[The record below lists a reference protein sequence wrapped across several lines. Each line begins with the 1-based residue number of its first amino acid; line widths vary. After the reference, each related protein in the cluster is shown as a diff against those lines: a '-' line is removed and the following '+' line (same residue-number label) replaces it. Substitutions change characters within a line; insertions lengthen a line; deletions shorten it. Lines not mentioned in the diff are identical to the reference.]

1 MEKVWHD
8 RQSELPLRAN
18 KVYLPYFS
26 TMKSIK
32 FQFVCEALILAIGI
46 FLGGRAIRHGIVQ
59 FKEMDRTVTAKGL
72 SEKEVLADK
81 ATWPLKFKEL
91 GNDPAEL
98 YDRIETNTNVV
109 VAFLKKGGMK
119 EDEISV
125 AAPTLVDQ
133 QANMSYS
140 SETVRYR
147 YKANCVVTVVS
158 KNVDLV
164 RKLVSRQAELMRQG
178 VTIVG
183 NEYDEESAVTYEFT
197 GLNEIKPEM
206 VAEAT
211 KNARKTAERFAE
223 DSDSK
228 LGKIRTAD
236 QGQFSIE
243 SRDKNTPWI
252 KNVRV
257 VSTVVFYLND

>member
-1 MEKVWHD
+1 MEVKT
-8 RQSELPLRAN
+8 
-18 KVYLPYFS
+18 F
-26 TMKSIK
+26 K
-32 FQFVCEALILAIGI
+32 FAGEALILAVGI
-46 FLGGRAIRHGIVQ
+46 FFGCRAIKQGIVQ

-72 SEKEVLADK
+72 CEREVKADK

-91 GNDPAEL
+91 GN
-98 YDRIETNTNVV
+98 
-109 VAFLKKGGMK
+109 
-119 EDEISV
+119 EISL
-125 AAPTLVDQ
+125 APPTLVDQ

-140 SETVRYR
+140 SETVRFR

-164 RKLVSRQAELMRQG
+164 RKLVNKQPELMRQG

-183 NEYDEESAVTYEFT
+183 NEYDDESVVSYEFT
-197 GLNEIKPEM
+197 ALNDIKPEM
-206 VAEAT
+206 IAEAT

-223 DSDSK
+223 DSESE

-243 SRDKNTPWI
+243 SRDKNTPWL
-252 KNVRV
+252 KNVRIV
-257 VSTVVFYLND
+257 TTVVYYLKD

>member
-1 MEKVWHD
+1 M
-8 RQSELPLRAN
+8 R
-18 KVYLPYFS
+18 
-26 TMKSIK
+26 SIQFK
-32 FQFVCEALILAIGI
+32 FVGEALILAAGL
-46 FLGGRAIRHGIVQ
+46 FFGGRAIKQGIVQ

-72 SEKEVLADK
+72 SEKEVKADK

-98 YDRIETNTNVV
+98 YENIERDTKIVV
-109 VAFLKKGGMK
+109 SFLKSNGLSD
-119 EDEISV
+119 EEISL
-125 AAPTLVDQ
+125 APPAMVDQ

-147 YKANCVVTVVS
+147 YKANCVVTVVT

-164 RKLVSRQAELMRQG
+164 RRLVSKQAELMRQG

-183 NEYDEESAVTYEFT
+183 NEYDESSIVSYEFT
-197 GLNEIKPEM
+197 GLNTIKPEM
-206 VAEAT
+206 IAEAT
-211 KNARKTAERFAE
+211 KNARKTAERFAD
-223 DSDSK
+223 DSDSE

-243 SRDKNTPWI
+243 SRDQNTPWL

-257 VSTVVFYLND
+257 VTTVVYYLKD

>member
-1 MEKVWHD
+1 
-8 RQSELPLRAN
+8 
-18 KVYLPYFS
+18 
-26 TMKSIK
+26 MKN
-32 FQFVCEALILAIGI
+32 QFKYWGEALILALGLFLAGGAIGK
-46 FLGGRAIRHGIVQ
+46 GIVQ
-59 FKEMDRTVTAKGL
+59 LKELDRTVTAKGL
-72 SEKEVLADK
+72 SEKEVKADK
-81 ATWPLKFKEL
+81 VTWPLKFKEL
-91 GNDPAEL
+91 GNDPSEI
-98 YDRIETNTNVV
+98 YDCIANDTRIIIE
-109 VAFLKKGGMK
+109 FLKANGISD
-119 EDEISV
+119 DEITQT
-125 AAPTLVDQ
+125 PPNMVDQ

-164 RKLVSRQAELMRQG
+164 RKLVSKQADLMRQG

-183 NEYDEESAVTYEFT
+183 NEYGDDTSVSYEFT

-206 VAEAT
+206 IAEAT

-223 DSDSK
+223 DSQSK

-236 QGQFSIE
+236 QGQFSIDN
-243 SRDKNTPWI
+243 RDQNTPWL

-257 VSTVVFYLND
+257 VTTVVYYLKD

>member
-1 MEKVWHD
+1 
-8 RQSELPLRAN
+8 
-18 KVYLPYFS
+18 
-26 TMKSIK
+26 MKTIN
-32 FQFVCEALILAIGI
+32 FQFVGEAIILAIGL
-46 FLGGRAIRHGIVQ
+46 FLGGRAIKQGIVQ
-59 FKEMDRTVTAKGL
+59 FKEMDRKVTAKGL
-72 SEKEVLADK
+72 SEKEVKADK

-98 YDRIETNTNVV
+98 YNRIETKTKAVV
-109 VAFLKKGGMK
+109 DFLRKGGVK
-119 EDEISV
+119 DEEISV
-125 AAPTLVDQ
+125 APPTLVDQ

-164 RKLVSRQAELMRQG
+164 RNLVGKQTELMRQD

-183 NEYDEESAVTYEFT
+183 NEYDEGSIVSYEFT
-197 GLNEIKPEM
+197 GLNDIKPEM
-206 VAEAT
+206 IAEAT
-211 KNARKTAERFAE
+211 KNARKTAERFAA
-223 DSDSK
+223 DSESK
-228 LGKIRTAD
+228 LGKILTAD

-243 SRDKNTPWI
+243 SRDQNTPWL

-257 VSTVVFYLND
+257 VTTVVYYLKD

>member
-1 MEKVWHD
+1 
-8 RQSELPLRAN
+8 
-18 KVYLPYFS
+18 
-26 TMKSIK
+26 MKSIS
-32 FQFVCEALILAIGI
+32 FQFMGEALVLAIGL
-46 FLGGRAIRHGIVQ
+46 FLGGRAIKQGIVK

-72 SEKEVLADK
+72 SEKEVQADK

-98 YDRIETNTNVV
+98 YERIEANTNAVV
-109 VAFLKKGGMK
+109 SFLKAGGVK
-119 EDEISV
+119 EEEISV
-125 AAPTLVDQ
+125 APPTLVDQ

-158 KNVDLV
+158 KNVELV
-164 RKLVSRQAELMRQG
+164 RKLVSKQTELMRQG

-183 NEYDEESAVTYEFT
+183 NEYDEAPVVTYEFT
-197 GLNEIKPEM
+197 GLNTIKPEM
-206 VAEAT
+206 IAEAT

-223 DSDSK
+223 DSNSR

-243 SRDKNTPWI
+243 SRDQNTPWL

-257 VSTVVFYLND
+257 VTTVVYYLND

>member
-1 MEKVWHD
+1 
-8 RQSELPLRAN
+8 
-18 KVYLPYFS
+18 
-26 TMKSIK
+26 
-32 FQFVCEALILAIGI
+32 
-46 FLGGRAIRHGIVQ
+46 
-59 FKEMDRTVTAKGL
+59 MDPTVTAKGL
-72 SEKEVLADK
+72 KEKEVTEDK

-91 GNDPAEL
+91 GNDPSEL
-98 YDRIETNTNVV
+98 YDRIERNTQTVV
-109 VAFLKKGGMK
+109 NFFKSNGVKN
-119 EDEISV
+119 EEISL
-125 AAPTLVDQ
+125 APPTLVDQ

-158 KNVDLV
+158 KDVDLV
-164 RKLVSRQAELMRQG
+164 RKLVSRQTELMRQG

-183 NEYDEESAVTYEFT
+183 NEYDEGSVVSYEFT
-197 GLNEIKPEM
+197 GLNTIKPEM
-206 VAEAT
+206 IAEAT

-223 DSDSK
+223 DSKSK

-243 SRDKNTPWI
+243 SRDQNTPWI

-257 VSTVVFYLND
+257 VTTVVYYLND

>member
-1 MEKVWHD
+1 
-8 RQSELPLRAN
+8 
-18 KVYLPYFS
+18 
-26 TMKSIK
+26 MKSIS
-32 FQFVCEALILAIGI
+32 FQFMGEAVVLAIGL
-46 FLGGRAIRHGIVQ
+46 FLGGRAIRQGIVQ
-59 FKEMDRTVTAKGL
+59 FKEMDRIVTAKGL
-72 SEKEVLADK
+72 SEQEVKADK

-91 GNDPAEL
+91 GNDPSEL
-98 YDRIETNTNVV
+98 YDRIEKNTQTVV
-109 VAFLKKGGMK
+109 NFLKANGVK
-119 EDEISV
+119 EAEISL
-125 AAPTLVDQ
+125 APPALVDQ

-158 KNVDLV
+158 KDVDLV
-164 RKLVSRQAELMRQG
+164 RKLVSRQTELMRQG

-183 NEYDEESAVTYEFT
+183 NEYDEGSVVSYEFT
-197 GLNEIKPEM
+197 GLNSIKPEM
-206 VAEAT
+206 IAEAT
-211 KNARKTAERFAE
+211 KNARKTAERFAA

-243 SRDKNTPWI
+243 SRDQNTPWI

-257 VSTVVFYLND
+257 VTTVVYYQKD

>member
-1 MEKVWHD
+1 
-8 RQSELPLRAN
+8 
-18 KVYLPYFS
+18 
-26 TMKSIK
+26 MKSIS
-32 FQFVCEALILAIGI
+32 FQFMGEAIVLAIGL
-46 FLGGRAIRHGIVQ
+46 FLGGRAIKQGIVQ
-59 FKEMDRTVTAKGL
+59 YKEMDRIVTAKGL
-72 SEKEVLADK
+72 SEKEVMANK

-98 YDRIETNTNVV
+98 YERIEADTRAVV
-109 VAFLKKGGMK
+109 SFLKKGGFQD
-119 EDEISV
+119 DEISV
-125 AAPTLVDQ
+125 APPTLVDQ

-147 YKANCVVTVVS
+147 YKANCVITVVS
-158 KNVDLV
+158 KNVDQV
-164 RKLVSRQAELMRQG
+164 RKLVSRQTELMRQG

-183 NEYDEESAVTYEFT
+183 NEYDEGTGVTYEFT
-197 GLNEIKPEM
+197 DLNTIKPEM
-206 VAEAT
+206 ISEAM
-211 KNARKTAERFAE
+211 KNARSTAERFAE
-223 DSDSK
+223 DSKSK

-243 SRDKNTPWI
+243 SRDQNTPWI

>member
-1 MEKVWHD
+1 
-8 RQSELPLRAN
+8 
-18 KVYLPYFS
+18 
-26 TMKSIK
+26 MKSIQFK
-32 FQFVCEALILAIGI
+32 FVGEAIILAIGL
-46 FLGGRAIRHGIVQ
+46 FLGGRAIKQGMVQ

-72 SEKEVLADK
+72 SEKEVKADK

-91 GNDPAEL
+91 GNDPSKL
-98 YDRIETNTNVV
+98 YERIERNTQTIVK
-109 VAFLKKGGMK
+109 FLKANGLS
-119 EDEISV
+119 DEEITL
-125 AAPTLVDQ
+125 APPTLVDQ

-140 SETVRYR
+140 SETVRFR

-164 RKLVSRQAELMRQG
+164 RKLVSRQTELMRQD

-183 NEYDEESAVTYEFT
+183 NEYDEGSIVNYEFT
-197 GLNEIKPEM
+197 GLNNIKPEM
-206 VAEAT
+206 IAEAT

-243 SRDKNTPWI
+243 SRDQNTPWI

-257 VSTVVFYLND
+257 VTTVVYYLKD

>member
-1 MEKVWHD
+1 MKV
-8 RQSELPLRAN
+8 
-18 KVYLPYFS
+18 
-26 TMKSIK
+26 
-32 FQFVCEALILAIGI
+32 QFKYVGEALILAIGL
-46 FLGGRAIRHGIVQ
+46 FLAGGAISKGIVK

-72 SEKEVLADK
+72 SEKEVKADK
-81 ATWPLKFKEL
+81 VTWPLKFKEL
-91 GNDPAEL
+91 GNDPSEI
-98 YDRIETNTNVV
+98 YDCIAKDTRIIVE
-109 VAFLKKGGMK
+109 FLKANGIQN
-119 EDEISV
+119 DEITQT
-125 AAPTLVDQ
+125 PPNMVDQ

-140 SETVRYR
+140 NEMVRYR

-164 RKLVSRQAELMRQG
+164 RRLVSKQADLMRQG

-183 NEYDEESAVTYEFT
+183 NEYGEESVATYEFT
-197 GLNEIKPEM
+197 GLNDIKPEM
-206 VAEAT
+206 IAEAT

-223 DSDSK
+223 DSQSK

-243 SRDKNTPWI
+243 DRDQNTPWL

-257 VSTVVFYLND
+257 VTTVVYYLKD

>member
-1 MEKVWHD
+1 MNT
-8 RQSELPLRAN
+8 S
-18 KVYLPYFS
+18 
-26 TMKSIK
+26 K
-32 FQFVCEALILAIGI
+32 FVGEALILAIGI
-46 FLGGRAIRHGIVQ
+46 FFGCRAIKQGIVQ

-72 SEKEVLADK
+72 SEKEVKADK

-98 YDRIETNTNVV
+98 YGQIEKDNAVIME
-109 VAFLKKGGMK
+109 FLKSNGLTD
-119 EDEISV
+119 EEISL
-125 AAPTLVDQ
+125 APPTLVDQ

-158 KNVDLV
+158 RNVDLV
-164 RKLVSRQAELMRQG
+164 RKLVNKQPELMRQG

-183 NEYDEESAVTYEFT
+183 NEYDDEPAVTYEFT
-197 GLNEIKPEM
+197 GLNDIKPEM
-206 VAEAT
+206 IAEAT

-223 DSDSK
+223 DSESE

-243 SRDKNTPWI
+243 SRDKNTPWL

-257 VSTVVFYLND
+257 VTTVVYCLKD

>member
-1 MEKVWHD
+1 M
-8 RQSELPLRAN
+8 R
-18 KVYLPYFS
+18 
-26 TMKSIK
+26 T
-32 FQFVCEALILAIGI
+32 FQFKFFGEALILAAGI
-46 FLGGRAIRHGIVQ
+46 FLGGRAIKQGIVQ
-59 FKEMDRTVTAKGL
+59 FKELDRTVTAKGL
-72 SEKEVLADK
+72 SEKEVKADK

-98 YDRIETNTNVV
+98 YDRIEKNTQTIVS
-109 VAFLKKGGMK
+109 FLKANGFSA
-119 EDEISV
+119 EEISL
-125 AAPTLVDQ
+125 APPTLVDQ

-147 YKANCVVTVVS
+147 YKANCVVTVVT

-164 RKLVSRQAELMRQG
+164 RKLVSRQTELMRQG

-183 NEYDEESAVTYEFT
+183 NEYDEGSVVTYEFT
-197 GLNEIKPEM
+197 GLNDIKPEM
-206 VAEAT
+206 IAEAT

-236 QGQFSIE
+236 QGQFSID
-243 SRDKNTPWI
+243 SRDQNTPWL

-257 VSTVVFYLND
+257 VTTVVYYLKD

>member
-1 MEKVWHD
+1 
-8 RQSELPLRAN
+8 
-18 KVYLPYFS
+18 
-26 TMKSIK
+26 MKN
-32 FQFVCEALILAIGI
+32 FQFKFVCEALILAVGI
-46 FLGGRAIRHGIVQ
+46 FFAGSAIKEGIVK
-59 FKEMDRTVTAKGL
+59 FKEMDRMVTAKGL
-72 SEKEVLADK
+72 CEREVKADK
-81 ATWPLKFKEL
+81 ATWPLKFKKL

-98 YDRIETNTNVV
+98 YGQIEKDN
-109 VAFLKKGGMK
+109 AIILQFLKNNGLNDG
-119 EDEISV
+119 DISI
-125 AAPTLVDQ
+125 APPTLVDQ

-140 SETVRYR
+140 NETVRYR
-147 YKANCVVTVVS
+147 YKANCVVTVVT

-164 RKLVSRQAELMRQG
+164 RNLVSKQAELMRQG

-183 NEYDEESAVTYEFT
+183 NEYDEEPVVNYEFT

-206 VAEAT
+206 IAEAT

-223 DSDSK
+223 DSESE

-243 SRDKNTPWI
+243 SRDKNTPWL

-257 VSTVVFYLND
+257 VTTVVYYLKD

>member
-1 MEKVWHD
+1 
-8 RQSELPLRAN
+8 
-18 KVYLPYFS
+18 
-26 TMKSIK
+26 MKSI
-32 FQFVCEALILAIGI
+32 QFKYWGEALILAIGL
-46 FLGGRAIRHGIVQ
+46 FLAGGAIKQGIVQ

-72 SEKEVLADK
+72 SEKEVKANK

-91 GNDPAEL
+91 GNDPSEI
-98 YDRIETNTNVV
+98 YDCIEKDTRIVV
-109 VAFLKKGGMK
+109 EFLKKNGIQ
-119 EDEISV
+119 EDEISL
-125 AAPTLVDQ
+125 APPVMIDQ

-140 SETVRYR
+140 NEMVRYR

-164 RKLVSRQAELMRQG
+164 RKLVSKQASLMREG

-183 NEYDEESAVTYEFT
+183 NEYGEDSPVSYEFT

-206 VAEAT
+206 IAEAT
-211 KNARKTAERFAE
+211 KNARKTAEQFAK
-223 DSDSK
+223 DSDSE

-236 QGQFSIE
+236 QGQFSIDD
-243 SRDKNTPWI
+243 RDQNTPWI

-257 VSTVVFYLND
+257 VTTVVYTLKD